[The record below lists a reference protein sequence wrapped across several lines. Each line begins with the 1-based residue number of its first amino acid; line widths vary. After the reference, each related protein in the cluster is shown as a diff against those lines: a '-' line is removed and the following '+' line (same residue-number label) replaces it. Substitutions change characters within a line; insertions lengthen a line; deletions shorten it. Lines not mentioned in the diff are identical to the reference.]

1 MTATPIFPMI
11 VVIPDY
17 EAKLRQ
23 ETEEISKF
31 FDCPKEFTQ
40 NRFIYNKLYEQSY
53 YKMSI

>member
-1 MTATPIFPMI
+1 MAVTPISPMI